1 MEYMEYITSNV
12 APYGTLGPFFGWS
25 VLTFQLHV
33 PLTHWIVSQVFAFIS
48 FIFSFWSWQVKN
60 KVRMM
65 FLVGTFS
72 LFLVLSAFFLENY
85 TLTLLFGLAAIR
97 NYVFCYLDWRRSKE
111 KYVAK
116 WLPYAFAVLFAS
128 ATIISTVVLVHILQV
143 RTYAPWLEW
152 LICITLLGL
161 IIGNVLKGTNLMRIS
176 FIANRIFNII
186 NHAYFANIIAV
197 FIAASSIF
205 SNILFYIR
213 EWIAHI
219 RAKRKKAKEEG
230 SIPQAATENIKET
243 Q

>member
-1 MEYMEYITSNV
+1 MEYMEYIASNV

-25 VLTFQLHV
+25 VLTFQLYV

-72 LFLVLSAFFLENY
+72 AYLVLSAFFLENY

-97 NYVFCYLDWRRSKE
+97 NYVFCYLDWRVSTG

-116 WLPYAFAVLFAS
+116 WLPYAFAGLFAS
-128 ATIISTVVLVHILQV
+128 LTIISTVVLVHILQV
-143 RTYAPWLEW
+143 RTYSAWLEW
-152 LICITLLGL
+152 LICLTLLGL
-161 IIGNVLKGTNLMRIS
+161 IIGNILKGTNLMRIS
-176 FIANRIFNII
+176 FIGNRIFNII

-213 EWIAHI
+213 EWVGHI
-219 RAKRKKAKEEG
+219 KAKRKEAKTDDSLAQTAADIEET
-230 SIPQAATENIKET
+230 P
-243 Q
+243 